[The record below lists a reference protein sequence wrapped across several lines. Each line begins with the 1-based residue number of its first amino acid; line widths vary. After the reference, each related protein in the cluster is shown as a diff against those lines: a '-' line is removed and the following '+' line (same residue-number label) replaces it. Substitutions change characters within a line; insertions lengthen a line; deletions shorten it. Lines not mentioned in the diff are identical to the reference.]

1 MDFKIEE
8 QNKPKDYI
16 INEKYRNMVNDE
28 NKYSIEEFEDGKNE
42 LIILMKNY
50 SQNIDYNEEK
60 KCIDVWILKFNDIIK
75 TKKVHN
81 IINKKTLNKWKK
93 EFSKSQNYQL

>member
-28 NKYSIEEFEDGKNE
+28 NKYSIEEFE
-42 LIILMKNY
+42 
-50 SQNIDYNEEK
+50 EK
-60 KCIDVWILKFNDIIK
+60 KCIDDWILKFNDIIK